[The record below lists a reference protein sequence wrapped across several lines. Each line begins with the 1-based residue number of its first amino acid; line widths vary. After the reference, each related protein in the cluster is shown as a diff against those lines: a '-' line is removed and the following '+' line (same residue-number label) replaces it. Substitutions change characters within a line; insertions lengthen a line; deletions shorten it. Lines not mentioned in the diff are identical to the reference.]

1 MLSAGPLI
9 SEGMGT
15 VSSLTHLSVIVGLGT
30 IITYSL
36 QKSLQVRVAMV
47 LNKAF
52 WMLGNSRKK

>member
-9 SEGMGT
+9 SGGMET
-15 VSSLTHLSVIVGLGT
+15 VSSLTHLSVTVGLGM
-30 IITYSL
+30 IITYFL

-52 WMLGNSRKK
+52 GVLGNSRKK